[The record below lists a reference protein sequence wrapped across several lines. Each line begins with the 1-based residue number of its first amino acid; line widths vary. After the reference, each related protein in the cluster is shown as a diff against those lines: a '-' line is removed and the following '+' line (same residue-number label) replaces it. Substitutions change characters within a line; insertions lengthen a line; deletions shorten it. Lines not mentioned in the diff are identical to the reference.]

1 MKIPLAEY
9 TLESFLEYIVEHS
22 EEVFSEDMKRLKCYL
37 LYIDKN
43 WKKIF
48 SGASP
53 VEMGEMMEL
62 SFPDK
67 DRVANFY
74 AYEWNPGIIMMFA
87 SSTEDVYERTLRN
100 FMQDKAGI
108 SQLWIKPTV
117 LEDLKNYLV
126 STYDAQMY
134 RFIARR
140 HRFWKTPA
148 RIRPDENRRISY
160 SGEDSFRFLKEVQE
174 LYGVIPSSIDMRI
187 GDSKI
192 QINRNGLFVVRRINL
207 KTIGMLREMVDRV
220 VEQQITLR
228 NTSEKF
234 NVATKEVTLGNKH
247 FRVPQVVAGKIV
259 LPGVRLS
266 GVMISRMFG
275 HEYDGDNIQREDN
288 EDDDD
293 IQADFSFVDTFVK
306 EGPFVFS
313 ATVVD
318 EAKGTVFGLSGIE
331 NEIALIPKHRTT
343 FESFIKFYNF
353 ITEEF
358 DQEAKLTTFS
368 EITNA

>member
-1 MKIPLAEY
+1 M
-9 TLESFLEYIVEHS
+9 EHGD
-22 EEVFSEDMKRLKCYL
+22 EVFSKDMKRLKCYL
-37 LYIDKN
+37 LYIDRN

-48 SGASP
+48 RDAGP
-53 VEMGEMMEL
+53 VEMGDMMEI
-62 SFPDK
+62 SFLDNDK
-67 DRVANFY
+67 AVSFY
-74 AYEWNPGIIMMFA
+74 AYEWSPGIIMMFA
-87 SSTEDVYERTLRN
+87 SSTQDEYERTLWN
-100 FMQDKAGI
+100 FMQDKVGV

-126 STYDAQMY
+126 STHEAQIY

-140 HRFWKTPA
+140 HKFWKTPA

-160 SGEDSFRFLKEVQE
+160 SGEDAFRFLKEVQE

-187 GDSKI
+187 GDSKL
-192 QINRNGLFVVRRINL
+192 QINRSGLFVVRRINL
-207 KTIGMLREMVDRV
+207 KSIGILMEMVGRV
-220 VEQQITLR
+220 VDQQITLR

-275 HEYDGDNIQREDN
+275 HEYDPENSQREDN
-288 EDDDD
+288 EDDYD
-293 IQADFSFVDTFVK
+293 IQADFSFVDTFVR

-318 EAKGTVFGLSGIE
+318 ETKGTVFGLSGIE